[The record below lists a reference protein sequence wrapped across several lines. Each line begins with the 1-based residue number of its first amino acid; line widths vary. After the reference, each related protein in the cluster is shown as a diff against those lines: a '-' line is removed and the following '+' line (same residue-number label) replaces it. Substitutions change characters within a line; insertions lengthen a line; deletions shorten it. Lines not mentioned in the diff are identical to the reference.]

1 MVLRIQRY
9 AGIVV
14 ACLWIVIALLITSG
28 CVSYPRPYP
37 WNFPEA
43 REWNQPLEFSW
54 VNAVDNYRNLKSS
67 KGKIWNPLV
76 RNYEPDFGVE
86 LYQLDR
92 DQEEHEMYQ

>member
-9 AGIVV
+9 ARIVV
-14 ACLWIVIALLITSG
+14 VWLWIVMPSLVTIG

-54 VNAVDNYRNLKSS
+54 VNAVDNYRNIKSS
-67 KGKIWNPLV
+67 KGKLWNPFV
-76 RNYEPDFGVE
+76 QEYEPDFGGD
-86 LYQLDR
+86 LYPDS
-92 DQEEHEMYQ
+92 EEHEMYQ

>member
-9 AGIVV
+9 ARIVA
-14 ACLWIVIALLITSG
+14 ACLWIVIALLVTIG

-54 VNAVDNYRNLKSS
+54 VNAYDNYNKIVGNKKPSVFVTPERERN
-67 KGKIWNPLV
+67 
-76 RNYEPDFGVE
+76 PDD
-86 LYQLDR
+86 QDR
-92 DQEEHEMYQ
+92 GSLIEEAQ

>member
-1 MVLRIQRY
+1 MPL
-9 AGIVV
+9 
-14 ACLWIVIALLITSG
+14 LVIIG
-28 CVSYPRPYP
+28 CVSHPRPYP
-37 WNFPEA
+37 WNFPPA

-54 VNAVDNYRNLKSS
+54 VNAVNNYRNLKSS

-76 RNYEPDFGVE
+76 QDYEPDFGVE

>member
-1 MVLRIQRY
+1 MVLRIQR
-9 AGIVV
+9 A
-14 ACLWIVIALLITSG
+14 WIVIALLVTIG

-37 WNFPEA
+37 WNFHEA

-67 KGKIWNPLV
+67 KGRIWNPLV
-76 RNYEPDFGVE
+76 QDYGPDFGVE
-86 LYQLDR
+86 LYQIDR